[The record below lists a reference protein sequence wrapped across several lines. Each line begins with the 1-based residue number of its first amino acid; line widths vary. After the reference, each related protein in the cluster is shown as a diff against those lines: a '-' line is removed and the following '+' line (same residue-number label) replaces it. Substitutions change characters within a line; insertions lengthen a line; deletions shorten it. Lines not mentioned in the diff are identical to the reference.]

1 MPIIMRTETEQTLS
15 IQTEDFQTVPTE
27 LISRRIDHDNLDMS
41 IIVFKS
47 NNPNYNTLEINTN
60 PVLPN
65 EPIIASGYTGMPIRY
80 GKSFL
85 WKEGDNYSYGLDKK
99 DRAAIS

>member
-1 MPIIMRTETEQTLS
+1 
-15 IQTEDFQTVPTE
+15 
-27 LISRRIDHDNLDMS
+27 MS

-47 NNPNYNTLEINTN
+47 NNPNYNALEINTN

-80 GKSFL
+80 GRSYL

-99 DRAAIS
+99 DRAAPREKRTHLRQITDIGTFHNISLKPVIVRQ